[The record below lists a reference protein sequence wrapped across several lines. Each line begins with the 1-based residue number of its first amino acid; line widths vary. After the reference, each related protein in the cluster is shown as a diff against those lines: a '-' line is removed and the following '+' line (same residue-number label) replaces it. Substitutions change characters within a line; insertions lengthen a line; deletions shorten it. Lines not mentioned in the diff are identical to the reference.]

1 MFPVGRPVS
10 VQRFYDESPGKRVV
24 GGVLHLAGDAGVP
37 KLTAGARYLQ
47 EQLNAYGVKVLL
59 SEPCLKDFVRN
70 ATEAVAQTLKPSESY
85 IACLCR
91 HLDARAR
98 FILLWTSSDEF
109 YDRAVWRDLV
119 ALAQTHALPRAGTPA
134 HKFSHA

>member
-1 MFPVGRPVS
+1 L
-10 VQRFYDESPGKRVV
+10 
-24 GGVLHLAGDAGVP
+24 GVLHLAGDTGVP
-37 KLTAGARYLQ
+37 KLTAGARYLK
-47 EQLNAYGVKVLL
+47 ERLSAYGVKVLL

-70 ATEAVAQTLKPSESY
+70 ATEAVAQTLAPGESY

-98 FILLWTSSDEF
+98 FILLWTSSDEL

-119 ALAQTHALPRAGTPA
+119 VLAQKHDLPRAATPA
-134 HKFSHA
+134 RNFSYA